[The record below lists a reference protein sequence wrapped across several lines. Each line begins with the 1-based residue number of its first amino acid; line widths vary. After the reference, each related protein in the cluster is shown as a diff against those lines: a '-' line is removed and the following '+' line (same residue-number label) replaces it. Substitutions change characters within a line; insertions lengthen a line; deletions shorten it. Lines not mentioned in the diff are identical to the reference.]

1 MRTARRSLIAL
12 CVFLVAAVV
21 GATPAT
27 TLAAGPGSP
36 DPTFAAGGKAQ
47 TNVNPNQVTSAVLQ
61 PDGKIVVIASLADF
75 NVASQVFGVLRYLPS
90 GALDPAFGSG
100 GVVRTA
106 LTIGFNYPYAVAVQA
121 DGKIVVAGSASSPN
135 NSTDAIAVARYNGD
149 GSLDGSFG
157 TGGKLTTVLLGFRDV
172 AQTVVVQPNGKVLI
186 GGLALTCFGRGCGHD
201 TALVRYNANGSLDG
215 TFGRGGSVVTASIG
229 QVDALGLEGDGSIL
243 ALDRQGIGT
252 SPVARFDASG
262 NPQPVALTGT
272 LGPIS
277 SLYNATFQPDG
288 KIVLG
293 GGAAGLCRHG
303 RSVQVTRRT
312 LADSL
317 DPQFNS
323 PPFFFGSGQCNVA
336 DVAQAVAI
344 ASSGKIV
351 VGGIAAMPNFQTA
364 FGVARLNA
372 DGSLDQT
379 WGTGGRVTSLF
390 TGRADQ
396 VVAVAVQPDGK
407 VVAVGLTAT
416 DNMGH
421 TAVAVARYLG

>member
-1 MRTARRSLIAL
+1 MIVRRSLIAL
-12 CVFLVAAVV
+12 GYFLVAAALA
-21 GATPAT
+21 ATPTT
-27 TLAAGPGSP
+27 TLAAGPGSL
-36 DPTFAAGGKAQ
+36 DPTFGAGGKAQ
-47 TNVNPNQVTSAVLQ
+47 SNVNPNQVTNVALQ

-75 NVASQVFGVLRYLPS
+75 NVASLVFGVLRYLPS
-90 GALDPAFGSG
+90 GTLDPSFGSG

-106 LTIGFNYPYAVAVQA
+106 FTIGFNYPYSVAVQA

-135 NSTDAIAVARYNGD
+135 NSTDAIAVARYNSN
-149 GSLDGSFG
+149 GSLDGTFG
-157 TGGKLTTVLLGFRDV
+157 SGGKLTTVLLGFRDV
-172 AQTVVVQPNGKVLI
+172 AQTVIVQPNGKILV

-215 TFGRGGSVVTASIG
+215 TFGSGGSVVTRGVG
-229 QVDALGLEGDGSIL
+229 QVDALGLEGDGSVL
-243 ALDRQGIGT
+243 ALDRQGIG
-252 SPVARFDASG
+252 SNPVARFDASG
-262 NPQPVALTGT
+262 NPEPVALTGA

-293 GGAAGLCRHG
+293 GVAPGLCRHG
-303 RSVQVTRRT
+303 VSVQVTRRT
-312 LADSL
+312 LGDSL

-323 PPFFFGSGQCNVA
+323 PSFFFGSGQCNRG

-344 ASSGKIV
+344 ASSGRVV
-351 VGGIAAMPNFQTA
+351 VGGIAAMPNFQSA

-379 WGTGGRVTSLF
+379 WGTGGRVTTLF
-390 TGRADQ
+390 TGGDQ
-396 VVAVAVQPDGK
+396 VDAVAVQPDGK
-407 VVAVGLTAT
+407 VLAVGNVFT

-421 TAVAVARYLG
+421 TAVALARYLSQ